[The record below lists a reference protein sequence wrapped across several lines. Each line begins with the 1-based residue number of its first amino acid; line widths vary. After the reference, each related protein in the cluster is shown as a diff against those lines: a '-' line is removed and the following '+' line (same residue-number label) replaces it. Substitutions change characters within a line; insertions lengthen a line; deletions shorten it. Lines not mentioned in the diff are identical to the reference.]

1 MGYIIQMCVGKDCEY
16 LIISWIAK
24 TIIIIIIIVV
34 VVVIMIFL
42 R

>member
-24 TIIIIIIIVV
+24 TIIIIIIVV